1 MTADEPSRDIT
12 DLERERALFKALI
25 ATIPDPVWVKD
36 PNGVYLACNRAFE
49 QLYGTSAAAI
59 IGRTDDD
66 FVAVELAEFF
76 RARDRDALNADRPL
90 RNEEWLIFA
99 ATGYR
104 GLFQTTKAPLRDASG
119 RLIGV
124 LGIAHDITE
133 LHASQEALRERE
145 AIHSA
150 IVNQALDSISLIDP
164 QDGHSVEFNEAA
176 CRNLGYSR
184 AEFSRL
190 RIQDIDAVLTPGQ
203 VMAAF
208 AAIIAK
214 SGEVFE
220 TRHRHRDGSVRDVR
234 VSTQV
239 IQSAGRDYLA
249 AIWSDITERK
259 QMERDLRES
268 RQRLRDIIEFLP
280 DPVFAID
287 RQGRV
292 MVWNR
297 AMQEMTGVSA
307 ADMLGKGDYEYALPF
322 YGERRPMLID
332 FVFAENLPALP
343 HYQHIQR
350 IGGANLMA
358 ENCQCQI
365 GGRTLDLLGKA
376 SPLYGAQ
383 GEIVGAIEMIRD
395 LTEQRQAEEELQRYR
410 QHLEDEVAAR
420 TAALEEANHRLRMS
434 DVRLQALFNLSQQAG
449 NLAERELLQL
459 GIDEAARLTG
469 SSIGYLHFV
478 SEDQD
483 TLELVTWSTGTRHQC
498 AALYDRHYSLSQAGV
513 WAESART
520 RQPVVHNDYAS
531 LPNRK
536 GYPPGHVLLQR
547 HLGVPVLEGDRVYML
562 LGVGNKP
569 SDYDAADLR
578 ELRLIGD
585 DLWRIVTRRRVE
597 EALRA
602 SEARYRTL
610 FESSTDALVIID
622 GVSGRFVDCNRSALA
637 LYGVDSRAQLLGR
650 SPGDFSPPYQ
660 SDGQPSALRA
670 VHYNGQ
676 ALREGSAVFQ
686 WLHCRRDGMLFP
698 VLVSLSALREQDE
711 QQLLAIV
718 RDISAI
724 KRYQE
729 ELEQARDA
737 AEAANRAKST
747 FLANMSH
754 EIRTPMNAII
764 GLTHL
769 LQRSVSEPR
778 AQEQLSKIAEA
789 AQHLLGLINDILDLS
804 KIEADKLVLEQTDF
818 ELERVFAN
826 VCTLVG
832 DRAELKGLRLN
843 YVLDPAL
850 PAVLRGDPLRL
861 NQVLLNFAS
870 NAVKF
875 TEHGSVQL
883 RAHLLEETA
892 TVLRLRCE
900 VTDTGIGITTA
911 QRQRLFEVFE
921 QADGSTTRK
930 YGGTGLGL
938 AICRRLVRLM
948 GGEVGV
954 DSVPGVGSTF
964 WFTASLARGQTLPA
978 LATEDGMVERVL
990 EAYRGACVLL
1000 AEDNPINQ
1008 EVALELLQEA
1018 GLRVEVAENGAVA
1031 VAMARQRV
1039 YDLVLMDVQM
1049 PVLDGL
1055 EATRQIRALPGW
1067 AQVPILAMTA
1077 SAFDEDRERCLRA
1090 GMNAHVAKPVEPD
1103 RLFVSLAHWLA
1114 IGQQQDVAAAEP
1126 VATSL
1131 PVVSHAAPA
1140 LPADAADWRARLD
1153 GIPGLALIQGLQR
1166 VRGNPIRYARLLH
1179 QYVQAHVKDMAR
1191 LRACLDAGDRHAA
1204 AQIAHA
1210 LKGASATLGAVTV
1223 QVHAAALE
1231 AVLRRA
1237 GTSTTVE
1244 PLIVAVEQ
1252 ALAPLAAAVLTRLA
1266 ETDSP
1271 PAVDLATLRAA
1282 LTQLEALLAED
1293 DLRAAELFRT
1303 VESGLRALLGD
1314 RAALLARQI
1323 AAFEYEQALATLR
1336 SALDHAAP

>member
-49 QLYGTSAAAI
+49 QLYGARAAAI

-66 FVAVELAEFF
+66 FVAAELAEFF
-76 RARDRDALNADRPL
+76 RAHDRDALNAGQPL
-90 RNEEWLIFA
+90 RNEEWLTFA

-104 GLFQTTKAPLRDASG
+104 GLFQTTKVPLRDASG

-133 LHASQEALRERE
+133 LRASQEALRERE

-164 QDGHSVEFNEAA
+164 RDGYSVEFNDAA

-190 RIQDIDAVLTPGQ
+190 RIQDIDAVLTPEQ

-214 SGEVFE
+214 GGEVFE
-220 TRHRHRDGSVRDVR
+220 TRHRHRDGKVCDVR
-234 VSTQV
+234 VSTRV

-259 QMERDLRES
+259 QMEQALRES
-268 RQRLRDIIEFLP
+268 QQRLRDIIEFLP
-280 DPVFAID
+280 DPVLAID

-332 FVFAENLPALP
+332 FIFADQLPALP

-350 IGGANLMA
+350 LGATLVA
-358 ENCQCQI
+358 ENCHCQI

-383 GEIVGAIEMIRD
+383 GEVVGAIEMIRD
-395 LTEQRQAEEELQRYR
+395 LTEQRQAEEELRRYR

-434 DVRLQALFNLSQQAG
+434 DARLQALFNLSQQSG
-449 NLAERELLQL
+449 GLAERELLQL
-459 GIDEAARLTG
+459 GIDEAVRLTG
-469 SSIGYLHFV
+469 SSIGYLHFIGD
-478 SEDQD
+478 DQD
-483 TLELVTWSTGTRHQC
+483 TLELVAWSTGAQRQC
-498 AALYDRHYSLSQAGV
+498 AVVHDCHYPLSAAGV
-513 WAESART
+513 WADSVRT
-520 RQPVVHNDYAS
+520 RQPVVHNDYPS
-531 LPNRK
+531 LPGRK
-536 GYPPGHVLLQR
+536 GYPSGHVPLQR
-547 HLGVPVLEGDRVYML
+547 HLGVPVLEGDRVRML

-569 SDYDAADLR
+569 GNYDAADLR

-622 GVSGRFVDCNRSALA
+622 GASGCFVDCNRAALA
-637 LYGVDSRAQLLGR
+637 LYGVGSRAQVIGR
-650 SPGDFSPPYQ
+650 SPNDFSPPCQ
-660 SDGQPSALRA
+660 ADGQPSALRA
-670 VHYNGQ
+670 VHYNDQ
-676 ALREGSAVFQ
+676 AMREGSAVFQ
-686 WLHCRRDGMLFP
+686 WLHRRHNDGVLFP

-711 QQLLAIV
+711 QRLLAIV

-769 LQRSVSEPR
+769 LQRSAHEPR
-778 AQEQLSKIAEA
+778 AQEQLGKIAEA
-789 AQHLLGLINDILDLS
+789 ARHLLGLINDILDLS
-804 KIEADKLVLEQTDF
+804 KIEAGKLVLEQTDF

-832 DRAELKGLRLN
+832 DRAEIKGLRLG
-843 YVLDPAL
+843 YELDPAL

-883 RAHLLEETA
+883 RARLLEESATA
-892 TVLRLRCE
+892 LRLRCE
-900 VTDTGIGITTA
+900 VTDTGIGITAA

-954 DSVPGVGSTF
+954 DSTPGVGSTF

-978 LATEDGMVERVL
+978 LATEDVRVERVL
-990 EAYRGACVLL
+990 EAHRGACVLL

-1090 GMNAHVAKPVEPD
+1090 GMNAHVAKPVDPD

-1114 IGQQQDVAAAEP
+1114 IGQQDAAAPEP
-1126 VATSL
+1126 AAT
-1131 PVVSHAAPA
+1131 PVPAASPAAPA

-1179 QYVQAHVKDMAR
+1179 QYAQAHAEDMAR

-1204 AQIAHA
+1204 VQIAHA
-1210 LKGASATLGAVTV
+1210 LKGASATLGVVTV

-1237 GTSTTVE
+1237 GISTTVE

-1266 ETDSP
+1266 ETDSA
-1271 PAVDLATLRAA
+1271 PALDAASLRTA

-1293 DLRAAELFRT
+1293 DLRAAALFRT
-1303 VESGLRALLGD
+1303 LESGLCALFGD

-1323 AAFEYEQALATLR
+1323 AAFEYEQALTTLR
-1336 SALDHAAP
+1336 TALDHAAP